1 MWNMLHSRI
10 RKLLPVLLVLLGT
23 ITTLPPATSQAA
35 LPAAVDG
42 KPVPSLAPLLDKAT
56 PAVVNVFTKS
66 TVTVRRSPILND
78 PFFRRFFDI
87 PDKPRQ
93 RETQNLGSGVIVDA
107 KKGYVLTNN
116 HVIQGADKILIT
128 LRDGRRLDATLIGKD
143 PDSDIAV
150 LKVEPDNLTALP
162 MSNSDDLRVGDF
174 VVAIGNPFGLGQ
186 TVTSGIVSALGRSG
200 LGIGAFEDYIQ
211 TDASINP
218 GNSGGALINLRGELI
233 GINTAIYSRSGGNIG
248 IGFAI
253 PTNMAKDIMQ
263 QLIEFGVVQR
273 GRLGAQAQDLTP
285 DLARAFNIKGQPT
298 GAVVVKVIKDSPADN
313 AGLKLGDVVT
323 RMNGK
328 VVRTAEDLR
337 NGIGLLRVGTRV
349 TLEVLRNGSKH
360 SLVAV
365 VSKTAASEL
374 DGKELHSRLAG
385 AVLTDIA
392 ESSPLYGKVEG
403 IEVLK
408 VKSGSAATKAGLRK
422 GDIITSLNRKAIVD
436 IASAREQLEATNGK
450 RLLIN
455 IQRGNTAMFLL
466 LR

>member
-1 MWNMLHSRI
+1 MWPRQLKTLVYSLGFLLLAGGGL
-10 RKLLPVLLVLLGT
+10 LLPAG
-23 ITTLPPATSQAA
+23 IAESAMPA
-35 LPAAVDG
+35 LVDG
-42 KPVPSLAPLLDKAT
+42 RPLPSLAPLLERST

-66 TVTVRRSPILND
+66 TVTVRRNPLFED
-78 PFFRRFFDI
+78 PFFKRFFDI
-87 PDKPRQ
+87 PDQPRQ
-93 RETQNLGSGVIVDA
+93 RQTQNLGSGVIVDA
-107 KKGYVLTNN
+107 GKGYVLTNN
-116 HVIQGADKILIT
+116 HVIEGADEIQIT
-128 LRDGRRLDATLIGKD
+128 LSDGRSLDAKLLGRD

-150 LKVEPDNLTALP
+150 LKVAPDRLTALP

-200 LGIGAFEDYIQ
+200 LGIGTFEDYIQ

-285 DLARAFNIKGQPT
+285 ELAQAFNIQGQPS
-298 GAVVVKVIKDSPADN
+298 GAVVVKVSKDSPADL

-323 RMNGK
+323 AMNGRP
-328 VVRTAEDLR
+328 VRKAEDLR

-349 TLEVLRNGSKH
+349 TLEILRNGS
-360 SLVAV
+360 SRTLVAL
-365 VSKTAASEL
+365 VSKTAVSEL
-374 DGKELHSRLAG
+374 AGEELHPRLSG
-385 AVLTDIA
+385 AVLTDMA
-392 ESSPLYGKVEG
+392 EGSPLYGKVEG
-403 IEVLK
+403 IEVSQ
-408 VKSGSAATKAGLRK
+408 VKRGTAAASAGLRK
-422 GDIITSLNRKAIVD
+422 GDIITSINRQNISD
-436 IASAREQLEATNGK
+436 IASARELLQEKGNQL
-450 RLLIN
+450 LLN
-455 IQRGNTAMFLL
+455 IQRGNSAMFLL